1 MLYVFLNITLEDIII
16 SNHCQ
21 LNLMFWF
28 QESSCILLIYL
39 FSLNYQDWDKFL
51 WSMHVMSTHY
61 QFFLFFLTQ
70 QFDDISKPSFSWITS
85 TLSRLKVPKLTHVCV
100 VYMYYVCSKM

>member
-1 MLYVFLNITLEDIII
+1 MKNITKLMLYVFLNITLKDIII

-61 QFFLFFLTQ
+61 QFFFIFLDSTIWWYQ
-70 QFDDISKPSFSWITS
+70 QT
-85 TLSRLKVPKLTHVCV
+85 V
-100 VYMYYVCSKM
+100 V